1 MDTLFGLLIVAVWL
15 LIFRR
20 VFVADEMDSILE
32 KKHGKMWKNNK
43 SLTVKLFYSGYYK
56 DTPAFLFCQ
65 NILLFLSAGWCIL
78 VAAISIGHETSKV
91 VTITVIYA
99 FFLSIYTYVFKTVLS
114 LILDSNRYRG
124 LSKFLFI
131 ICAVAFILL
140 LLYGAA
146 VVIWEYL

>member
-32 KKHGKMWKNNK
+32 KNYGKKWKNNK
-43 SLTVKLFYSGYYK
+43 SLVVKLLYLGYYK

-65 NILLFLSAGWCIL
+65 NILLFLSAGWCLL
-78 VAAISIGHETSKV
+78 VAAISIGYETSKV

-99 FFLSIYTYVFKTVLS
+99 FFLTIYTYVFKTVLS

-124 LSKFLFI
+124 LSKILFI

-140 LLYGAA
+140 LLYGA
-146 VVIWEYL
+146 VVVFLEYI